1 MMRREVFLMRY
12 FPMRPPIVSL
22 GLFIHDSRTQ
32 GWGATKFISRE
43 IRGQGR
49 GGRIERKLI
58 YVSFKICVWAQPLVG
73 SRVEPGC
80 ATASST

>member
-22 GLFIHDSRTQ
+22 GLLRDSRTQ
-32 GWGATKFISRE
+32 GWGATKFISEE

-49 GGRIERKLI
+49 GGGIERKLI
-58 YVSFKICVWAQPLVG
+58 YVSF
-73 SRVEPGC
+73 
-80 ATASST
+80 